1 MSPNHS
7 IAGQAHLWQ
16 EGLRGYANLSQG
28 LDRPIIPQEGLKMKS
43 IFEQNG
49 GTYTQVGDYLIPDIS
64 LPDAPAYPIGKYG
77 RMRKAYATIDTS
89 KVESFSIGKL
99 KKTSTGRR
107 LPIDDLSLFSILYAL
122 FRFRYSTLRWQS
134 APAPYGGMCCSLEQA
149 NPWGCPLQQS
159 FHRTAQQSCLRH

>member
-1 MSPNHS
+1 MIDGVWSFRLGEPDPVSVH
-7 IAGQAHLWQ
+7 
-16 EGLRGYANLSQG
+16 
-28 LDRPIIPQEGLKMKS
+28 
-43 IFEQNG
+43 FEM
-49 GTYTQVGDYLIPDIS
+49 
-64 LPDAPAYPIGKYG
+64 IGHG
-77 RMRKAYATIDTS
+77 ETPESFTVESGAMLLHATIDTS

-134 APAPYGGMCCSLEQA
+134 APAPYGGMCCPLEQA